1 MFFSISVLRRTV
13 WSKHWHTGRMRPTES
28 FCAARERFLYAVYY
42 TKS

>member
-1 MFFSISVLRRTV
+1 MFFSIIVLHRTA
-13 WSKHWHTGRMRPTES
+13 WSKHWHTGRMRADS

>member
-13 WSKHWHTGRMRPTES
+13 WSLAHGPHATTES